1 MNPKSFIEPKEVDI
15 NHKRYVISKIPAIQA
30 QTIYRMIMQE
40 CKDEGDIGMTYL
52 TETTAISLLTY
63 AASIIGGGE
72 SDDWIPL
79 TSAREIN
86 VAFDKVEDLIT
97 LEAMMIRYNFGFLF
111 DGTLQKLLGVLRD
124 QVQDI

>member
-1 MNPKSFIEPKEVDI
+1 MNPKDFIEPKEVEI

-30 QTIYRMIMQE
+30 QMIYRSIMQE
-40 CKDEGDIGMTYL
+40 CKDEGDLGMTYL
-52 TETTAISLLTY
+52 TETTSIALLSY
-63 AASIIGGGE
+63 AANIIGGGE
-72 SDDWIPL
+72 SDDWVVL
-79 TSAREIN
+79 NSSRAIN
-86 VAFDKVEDLIT
+86 VAFENVEDLIT